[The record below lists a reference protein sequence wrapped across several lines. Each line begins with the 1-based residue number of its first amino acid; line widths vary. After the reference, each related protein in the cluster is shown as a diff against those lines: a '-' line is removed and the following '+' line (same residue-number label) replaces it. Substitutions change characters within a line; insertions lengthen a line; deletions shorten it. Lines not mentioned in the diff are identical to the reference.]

1 MKFQKIN
8 EQQVRCILTQN
19 DLNDRHIEM
28 SELAYGSEKTRQL
41 FLDMMEQA
49 NREVGFDADDAP
61 LIVEAIPMAG
71 GNLMLIITKADN
83 PDEMDPRFARFAPA
97 PFPEGSQGQAVQA
110 PVLPTLQEATPEEA
124 ASPLGLVRIYRFPTL
139 DSVSVAAAALKD
151 VYFGINSLYKDPEY
165 KDYYLTVT
173 KSGHSLEE
181 FNRTCNI
188 LSEYA
193 SRVSGDLAVE
203 GFLDEHFEQ
212 LIKNRAVQVMAM
224 L

>member
-8 EQQVRCILTQN
+8 EQQVRCILTQR
-19 DLNDRHIEM
+19 DLDDRQIQL
-28 SELAYGSEKTRQL
+28 SELAYGNEKTRQL
-41 FLDMMEQA
+41 FQDMMEQA
-49 NREVGFDADDAP
+49 SREVGFDAEDVP
-61 LIVEAIPMAG
+61 LIVEAIPISG
-71 GNLMLIITKADN
+71 GSLMLIITKAEN
-83 PDEMDPRFARFAPA
+83 PDELDPRFAKFAPA
-97 PFPEGSQGQAVQA
+97 PYPENASPAGMPGPPA
-110 PVLPTLQEATPEEA
+110 PTLAEATPEEA
-124 ASPLGLVRIYRFPTL
+124 LSPLGVMRIFRFPTL
-139 DSVSVAAAALKD
+139 DSVSEAAAALKD

-188 LSEYA
+188 LSEYT
-193 SRVSGDLAVE
+193 SRVSGDTAVE
-203 GFLDEHFEQ
+203 GFLDEHFEV